1 MSVFAP
7 AFSQVDTLQWR
18 QREPT
23 FYYWDDHYADVC
35 GNTVASPVNA
45 FIQRIYARHCY
56 VDTTLKVI
64 GVAAPVTTT
73 RFRPGFRGVDDTV
86 WSHRFPEYFL
96 LYEATDTSFDSITEA
111 RYDTNRPRYRMFFPN
126 VTSNSYL
133 EEVNGELPLEQA
145 PFVYEAYFD
154 KPYLVRDSFYV
165 GRTSNNNGY
174 IYNEATRRYEAIPYY
189 ITVYYNVQNGPSC
202 LPDSNLIKLRYTNP
216 YDRTD
221 TFDDYQRGM
230 RMRWLYERGWIYAY
244 EPSTPGNNNYSPI
257 FPIFDTTG
265 LDIHGYRWY
274 GECDTVRGL
283 RLLRIED
290 GKAYISWAADTLAR
304 WWEISY
310 GPVGTSP
317 ENGTRDST
325 QTTMVCLENLQ
336 VGTEYVVYVRGR
348 CKDDTRSPWSSFIT
362 FYMSDNETIT
372 LPEQTVVDR
381 NTHVMPNPTGGL
393 ATIFSSFRIST
404 IEVYTSTGSLV
415 KTMQVHSNGAEFNA
429 SNLPAGT
436 YILRIRTSH
445 GDTAK
450 RLVKQ

>member
-1 MSVFAP
+1 MSEIRKNAP
-7 AFSQVDTLQWR
+7 RASLSAAIGSVPCEVVIIGADDQSGILDKTRQILTYIAKTPSPALCDIAFTSGIEAKGSLEKAAV
-18 QREPT
+18 
-23 FYYWDDHYADVC
+23 
-35 GNTVASPVNA
+35 VASSVKELVD
-45 FIQRIYARHCY
+45 RLELLAR
-56 VDTTLKVI
+56 
-64 GVAAPVTTT
+64 
-73 RFRPGFRGVDDTV
+73 
-86 WSHRFPEYFL
+86 
-96 LYEATDTSFDSITEA
+96 
-111 RYDTNRPRYRMFFPN
+111 
-126 VTSNSYL
+126 
-133 EEVNGELPLEQA
+133 
-145 PFVYEAYFD
+145 
-154 KPYLVRDSFYV
+154 
-165 GRTSNNNGY
+165 
-174 IYNEATRRYEAIPYY
+174 
-189 ITVYYNVQNGPSC
+189 
-202 LPDSNLIKLRYTNP
+202 
-216 YDRTD
+216 
-221 TFDDYQRGM
+221 
-230 RMRWLYERGWIYAY
+230 
-244 EPSTPGNNNYSPI
+244 
-257 FPIFDTTG
+257 
-265 LDIHGYRWY
+265 
-274 GECDTVRGL
+274 
-283 RLLRIED
+283 RIED